1 MIWYS
6 NLAKL
11 KYMDFL
17 RTVLLW
23 TNKSFDPIVGKTL
36 IMYHVI
42 SSGLFFVEIFMMME
56 YRNQGIVNYMGFF
69 LKKMIYGEIGC
80 FT

>member
-42 SSGLFFVEIFMMME
+42 SSGLFFVEMFMMME

-69 LKKMIYGEIGC
+69 FKKMIYGEIGC